1 MVFPIGDAP
10 NPKGAPIVTYLLIAA
25 NVAVFLLI
33 SVPLGSQR
41 PPADDPALQEYL
53 RVMSHAM
60 PDRVARQQLLSQ
72 VSAYDLFVF
81 DWGFRP
87 ARPTVVDLFTC
98 MFLHGGFLHLFGNM
112 LFLWIYGDNVEHVL
126 GRVRFLF
133 WYLATGVA
141 ATLFHLL
148 GARTSEIPLV
158 GASGAISGILGF
170 YFLWF
175 PRNSVRLL
183 WLLPPFVM
191 QVFELPARIILGVY
205 LVMDNLLP
213 YLVASGEGGVAHGAH
228 IGGFL
233 AGLAAA
239 WFMGRRDLD
248 ARPTE
253 FAEAPRVSLKQE
265 PGWGDRIA
273 AAIDAGRMEEA
284 AVEYFEVPA
293 RASRD
298 LLAPERSLALAGW
311 LGDARTPRGGAGRG
325 APAPARS
332 SRRPGRGGGQR
343 RRRPGIAR
351 VRAADPGLS
360 VLSRCTRRRAAARD
374 RGGGARWRRVGR
386 GSSKAT
392 DRTAAHLPAVS
403 VGGGSRA
410 GAVGPR
416 GSRRGCRCANQ
427 EPWTSRMPSS
437 ANTACS
443 TCWSS
448 SSTMHSAGARA

>member
-1 MVFPIGDAP
+1 VVFPIGDAP

-33 SVPLGSQR
+33 SVPLGGQR

-191 QVFELPARIILGVY
+191 QVFELPARVILGVY

-311 LGDARTPRGGAGRG
+311 LVTHGHHEAALAVARRHLRDHPAGPGVAEANVVAGRALLASG
-325 APAPARS
+325 QPTPAYQFFLAALDAAPPPA
-332 SRRPGRGGGQR
+332 
-343 RRRPGIAR
+343 IA
-351 VRAADPGLS
+351 
-360 VLSRCTRRRAAARD
+360 AAARD
-374 RGGGARWRRVGR
+374 GVAAVEALQKRQIGR
-386 GSSKAT
+386 P
-392 DRTAAHLPAVS
+392 H
-403 VGGGSRA
+403 
-410 GAVGPR
+410 
-416 GSRRGCRCANQ
+416 
-427 EPWTSRMPSS
+427 TSQP
-437 ANTACS
+437 
-443 TCWSS
+443 
-448 SSTMHSAGARA
+448 

>member
-1 MVFPIGDAP
+1 VVFPIGDAP
-10 NPKGAPIVTYLLIAA
+10 NPKGAPIVTNLLIAA

-41 PPADDPALQEYL
+41 PPADDPALLDYL
-53 RVMSHAM
+53 RVMSHAV
-60 PDRVARQQLLSQ
+60 PDRATRQQLLSQ

-98 MFLHGGFLHLFGNM
+98 MFLHAGFLHLFGNM

-148 GARTSEIPLV
+148 GARSSEVPLV

-191 QVFELPARIILGVY
+191 QVFEVPSRLILGVY

-213 YLVASGEGGVAHGAH
+213 YLVTSGDAGVAHGAH

-248 ARPTE
+248 ARPAE
-253 FAEAPRVSLKQE
+253 FAEAPQVSLKQE
-265 PGWGDRIA
+265 PAWGDRIA
-273 AAIDAGRMEEA
+273 AAIDGGRMEA
-284 AVEYFEVPA
+284 ASVEYFEVPA

-298 LLAPERSLALAGW
+298 LLTPEHSLALARW
-311 LGDARTPRGGAGRG
+311 LVTHGHDEAALTVARRHLRDHPGGPGVAEANLVAGQALLASGKPTPAYQFFLAALDG
-325 APAPARS
+325 APSAPTA
-332 SRRPGRGGGQR
+332 
-343 RRRPGIAR
+343 
-351 VRAADPGLS
+351 
-360 VLSRCTRRRAAARD
+360 AAARAGVSAVEALQK
-374 RGGGARWRRVGR
+374 RQIG
-386 GSSKAT
+386 
-392 DRTAAHLPAVS
+392 HLHTP
-403 VGGGSRA
+403 RA
-410 GAVGPR
+410 
-416 GSRRGCRCANQ
+416 
-427 EPWTSRMPSS
+427 
-437 ANTACS
+437 
-443 TCWSS
+443 
-448 SSTMHSAGARA
+448 